1 MNTFYLV
8 NYIFV
13 LVLAVLLGRNGSNR
27 SRITFIVLVSLF
39 IVLEASLRS
48 IDVGSD
54 TPNYVHYF
62 EESFETPWE
71 DLLNQFI
78 MRYFTDENEQDIG
91 FFILAKTVSTFTES
105 FQIYTFVL
113 LCIFFIPLGFF
124 LYKYTSDFLQL
135 TLAYVFFISLFL
147 IFPMTGARQIQAMGP
162 GILAI
167 SYIGDRKLWKSLLC
181 VLFGLMLHSSL
192 LLIVPYILLCY
203 FRPSL
208 GKLFHLLSF
217 LFVPIVL
224 MFTNQI
230 ILLMA
235 DASGMEKYKVYLD
248 SLAIQNPYG
257 IPIGLGNW
265 AGGGQTVSHGTAVC
279 YAHKYFPDIIGKE
292 YAFKTAAWLFGCHPY
307 HNYSLVAVIGATH
320 PKSVFYGNNRADFS
334 FIPGNMAPGIL
345 FRKPDHF
352 ENYDDWPFLWGQNEG
367 TIAGNTGYLIFGLAF
382 KELIKM

>member
-8 NYIFV
+8 NYLFV

-39 IVLEASLRS
+39 IMLEASLRS

-62 EESFETPWE
+62 EETFETPWE

-105 FQIYTFVL
+105 FQVYTFIL
-113 LCIFFIPLGFF
+113 LCIFFIPLGIF

-162 GILAI
+162 GILAV

-203 FRPSL
+203 FKPSL

-235 DASGMEKYKVYLD
+235 DASGMEKYKVYGEDEIQGGAFVFIILLVLMSFFCYI
-248 SLAIQNPYG
+248 SLKKDYLEEHERIQRLYLVLPFM
-257 IPIGLGNW
+257 
-265 AGGGQTVSHGTAVC
+265 T
-279 YAHKYFPDIIGKE
+279 
-292 YAFKTAAWLFGCHPY
+292 LFGPLIHSNGSMIRISMYFHMYLMVLIP
-307 HNYSLVAVIGATH
+307 YSLDVLFPPEKRKLMYFLTMFAL
-320 PKSVFYGNNRADFS
+320 
-334 FIPGNMAPGIL
+334 IL
-345 FRKPDHF
+345 FSLYGAYL
-352 ENYDDWPFLWGQNEG
+352 EYDFYWNDPPG
-367 TIAGNTGYLIFGLAF
+367 TWL
-382 KELIKM
+382 